1 MSNYLENKT
10 SLFIE
15 KAIKK
20 HGDKY
25 DYSRVEYNT
34 SNTKVCIICPFH
46 GEFYQTPSNH
56 LSGNECLKCSYE
68 KRGENLTSSNQKFI
82 TKAQKKH
89 GDKYDYSKIKY
100 VNAKIKVCIICPK
113 HGDFHQL
120 PSKHL
125 YGNTCPNCA
134 DEIRNLNNLKTNIIF
149 IEESKIKHNNLY
161 CYDNVKYINAKTN
174 ISIICKKHGEFLC
187 TPNNHLRG
195 KGCPKCVGKNKS
207 TEDWIVEAKQKHGD
221 KYSYDKVNYVKS
233 DGKVSIRC
241 FEHGYFLQVAQ
252 YHLSGNG
259 CPVCK
264 QSKLEK
270 EVSSILDGLSVKYES
285 QYSPLFLKN
294 GKGQQS
300 VDFYLP
306 DYNIAL
312 ECQGEQHYLPIDFA
326 GKGKEWAIQAFEK
339 VKKRDYLKLKKCLA
353 HNIKMIYVIDKKEFF
368 DKKYHLDNVIPFS
381 DNVSYN
387 IIHLND
393 FENYLKHLI
402 DVSHFFFFFK
412 KD

>member
-1 MSNYLENKT
+1 MKLENKT
-10 SLFIE
+10 SVF
-15 KAIKK
+15 IKK
-20 HGDKY
+20 SKNVHGDKY
-25 DYSRVEYNT
+25 DYSRVEYNG
-34 SNTKVCIICPFH
+34 SNTKVCIICSVH
-46 GEFYQTPSNH
+46 GEFHQLPSNH
-56 LSGNECLKCSYE
+56 LSGKECLKCSYE
-68 KRGENLTSSNQKFI
+68 RRGENLTSSNQKFI
-82 TKAQKKH
+82 TKALKKH
-89 GDKYDYSKIKY
+89 GDKYEYSKIKY

-113 HGDFHQL
+113 HGEFYQL

-125 YGNTCPNCA
+125 YGNTCPKCA

-174 ISIICKKHGEFLC
+174 ISIICKNHGEFLC

-207 TEDWIVEAKQKHGD
+207 TEDWILEAIQKHGD
-221 KYSYDKVNYVKS
+221 KYCYDKVIYIKS
-233 DGKVSIRC
+233 DDKVSIRC

-259 CPVCK
+259 CPACK
-264 QSKLEK
+264 QSRLEK
-270 EVSSILDGLSVKYES
+270 EVSSILDRLRIVYES

-300 VDFYLP
+300 LDFHLP
-306 DYNIAL
+306 DYNIAI
-312 ECQGEQHYLPIDFA
+312 ECQGKQHFKAVDFA
-326 GKGKEWAIQAFEK
+326 GKGTEWANKAFLD
-339 VKKRDYLKLKKCLA
+339 VIKRDNIKLKKCLA
-353 HNIKMIYVIDKKEFF
+353 HDIKMVYVINNEEYF
-368 DKKYHLDNVIPFS
+368 DKKYHLESVVPFS
-381 DNVSYN
+381 DNVSYK

-393 FENYLKHLI
+393 FEKYLNHLV
-402 DVSHFFFFFK
+402 DVSNFLGIIK